1 MYVWALVLGT
11 ILGDVMT
18 VRIINRAGVEVAFGI
33 WGDMFWFLATLGYE
47 PLMGCPE
54 EGWLALRGGER
65 LVVEVVG

>member
-1 MYVWALVLGT
+1 
-11 ILGDVMT
+11 MT
-18 VRIINRAGVEVAFGI
+18 VRIINSDGVEVAYGT
-33 WGDMFWFLATLGYE
+33 WGDMFWFLGSLGYE